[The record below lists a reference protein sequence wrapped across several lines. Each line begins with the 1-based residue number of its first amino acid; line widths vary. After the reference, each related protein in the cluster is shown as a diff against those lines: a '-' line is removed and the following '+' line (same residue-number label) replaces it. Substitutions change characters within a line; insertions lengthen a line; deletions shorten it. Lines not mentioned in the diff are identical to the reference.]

1 MGERIRVGVV
11 FREEGISICPRW
23 FRWRGRKMPVHAVT
37 YRWCERAGK
46 DVIHH
51 FVVTDGSDLYEL
63 SYRQERLMW
72 FLEAVE
78 TDG

>member
-1 MGERIRVGVV
+1 
-11 FREEGISICPRW
+11 
-23 FRWRGRKMPVHAVT
+23 MPVHAVT

-72 FLEAVE
+72 FLETVE